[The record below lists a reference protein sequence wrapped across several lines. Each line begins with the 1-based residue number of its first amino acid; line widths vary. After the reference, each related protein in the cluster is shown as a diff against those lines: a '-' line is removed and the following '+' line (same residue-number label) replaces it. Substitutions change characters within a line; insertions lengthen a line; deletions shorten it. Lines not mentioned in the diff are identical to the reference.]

1 MSSEHLL
8 LLMLIISGS
17 AFFFIALAISSLG
30 TRINPLPAT
39 VRNPNNG
46 GNVNSN
52 GELGADH
59 QDDQDYGFSGRLSA
73 ESSLIGRSVQAV
85 ALISGGLLVFAILE
99 LGYGVTVLG
108 YQLGLSGL
116 ITAIGAVVLQLIA
129 SGLSG
134 YQRNWARAISKPAG
148 IVLRWTSVIPG
159 ISHIVDFSLSRGR
172 GEDAVDE
179 DVSAALQESLDFL
192 EESVIPADQN
202 ELKMIRG
209 ILRMD
214 TVKVREIMVPRVDMN
229 TTASTSSIGAVA
241 DLMSIGGHSK
251 IPVYEDDSDAILGVV
266 FARDVLSAL
275 DNGRD
280 PDSPVK
286 DLARPALHVPESQ
299 SLERLLRQLQEH
311 RTGLAIVV
319 DEYGGVSGL
328 ATVTDLIEEIVG
340 ELIDEFDVDGP
351 EIEAVGTKEIIAD
364 AGASIDLMNQTLHT
378 SIVPEGFDTVGGL
391 VLRELGKMPSP
402 GDTVIVGDVK
412 ITIQA
417 VIGRRI
423 RRVKIELLEV
433 ESSSTD

>member
-1 MSSEHLL
+1 MGAS
-8 LLMLIISGS
+8 
-17 AFFFIALAISSLG
+17 
-30 TRINPLPAT
+30 P
-39 VRNPNNG
+39 
-46 GNVNSN
+46 N
-52 GELGADH
+52 GESRADH
-59 QDDQDYGFSGRLSA
+59 QDDGFSGRLSA
-73 ESSLIGRSVQAV
+73 ESTLIGRTVQAV
-85 ALISGGLLVFAILE
+85 ALISGGLLIFAILD
-99 LGYGVTVLG
+99 LGYALS
-108 YQLGLSGL
+108 YQLGLSWL
-116 ITAIGAVVLQLIA
+116 ITAIGAVVLQLVA

-134 YQRNWARAISKPAG
+134 YQRKWARTMSKPAG
-148 IVLRWTSVIPG
+148 MVLRWTSVIPG
-159 ISHIVDFSLSRGR
+159 ISNIVDFSLSRGR
-172 GEDAVDE
+172 GDDAVDE
-179 DVSAALQESLDFL
+179 DVSAALKESLDFI

-229 TTASTSSIGAVA
+229 TTAATSSIGAVA
-241 DLMSIGGHSK
+241 DLMSVGGHSK
-251 IPVYEDDSDAILGVV
+251 IPVYGDDSDAIVGVV

-275 DNGRD
+275 DNDRD
-280 PDSPVK
+280 PDSPVE

-351 EIEAVGTKEIIAD
+351 EIQVVDPQEIIAD
-364 AGASIDLMNQTLHT
+364 AGASIDLMNQTLKT
-378 SIVPEGFDTVGGL
+378 SIIPEGFDTVGGL

-402 GDTVIVGDVK
+402 GDTVTVDDIK
-412 ITIQA
+412 ITIQT

-423 RRVKIELLEV
+423 RRVKIELIDV
-433 ESSSTD
+433 ESLSTD

>member
-1 MSSEHLL
+1 MSPEHLL
-8 LLMLIISGS
+8 LFILIISGS

-30 TRINPLPAT
+30 TRINPLPST

-52 GELGADH
+52 GESGADH

-85 ALISGGLLVFAILE
+85 ALIAGGLLVFAILE
-99 LGYGVTVLG
+99 LGYGVTALG

-116 ITAIGAVVLQLIA
+116 ITAIGAVVLQLVA

-134 YQRNWARAISKPAG
+134 YQRNWARAISKPTG
-148 IVLRWTSVIPG
+148 MILRWTSVIPG

-172 GEDAVDE
+172 GDDAVDE

-229 TTASTSSIGAVA
+229 TAAATSSIGAVA
-241 DLMSIGGHSK
+241 DLMSVGGHSK
-251 IPVYEDDSDAILGVV
+251 IPVYEDDSDTIVGVV

-275 DNGRD
+275 DNDRD
-280 PDSPVK
+280 PDSPVE

-351 EIEAVGTKEIIAD
+351 EIQSVGPKEIIVD

-402 GDTVIVGDVK
+402 GETVIVGDVK

-423 RRVKIELLEV
+423 RRVKIELLDV

>member
-59 QDDQDYGFSGRLSA
+59 QEDQDYGFSGRLSA

-108 YQLGLSGL
+108 YQLAWSGL

-134 YQRNWARAISKPAG
+134 YQRNWARAISKPTG
-148 IVLRWTSVIPG
+148 MVLRWTSVIPG

-241 DLMSIGGHSK
+241 DLMSVGGHSK
-251 IPVYEDDSDAILGVV
+251 IPVYEDDSDTILGVV

-275 DNGRD
+275 DNDRD

-351 EIEAVGTKEIIAD
+351 EIETVGTKEIIAD

>member
-1 MSSEHLL
+1 MSPEHLL
-8 LLMLIISGS
+8 LLILIISGS

-30 TRINPLPAT
+30 TRINPFPST

-52 GELGADH
+52 GESGADH

-116 ITAIGAVVLQLIA
+116 ITAIGAVVLQLVA

-134 YQRNWARAISKPAG
+134 YQRNWARAISKPTG
-148 IVLRWTSVIPG
+148 MVLRWTSVIPG

-241 DLMSIGGHSK
+241 DLMSVGGHSK
-251 IPVYEDDSDAILGVV
+251 IPVYEDDSDTIVGVV

-275 DNGRD
+275 DNDRD

-351 EIEAVGTKEIIAD
+351 EIETVGTKEIIAD